1 MLLYMPSKREEP
13 FACPIGEAL
22 WLEYRR
28 RNPHAPKVPPED
40 LNDCTAQKWPHTWH
54 TPIPAMIATRFDENS
69 PASFSLVLI

>member
-1 MLLYMPSKREEP
+1 VLLYMPSKREEP

-40 LNDCTAQKWPHTWH
+40 LNDYTDPNMAAYVAHP
-54 TPIPAMIATRFDENS
+54 NS
-69 PASFSLVLI
+69 CDDCNEV